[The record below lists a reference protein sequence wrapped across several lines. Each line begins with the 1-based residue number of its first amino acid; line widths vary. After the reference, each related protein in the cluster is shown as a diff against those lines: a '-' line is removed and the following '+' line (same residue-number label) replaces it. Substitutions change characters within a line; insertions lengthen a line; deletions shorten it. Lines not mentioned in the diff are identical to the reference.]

1 MAKFNAEVK
10 LFHSVNIEVEANEK
24 LDVYAKIKNQIAL
37 MGYDTDH
44 IVEITLT
51 V

>member
-24 LDVYAKIKNQIAL
+24 LDAFAKIKQELAFQ
-37 MGYDTDH
+37 GYDTDW
-44 IVEITLT
+44 IVEITL

>member
-1 MAKFNAEVK
+1 MAKFKAEVK

-24 LDVYAKIKNQIAL
+24 LDAYAKIKNQIAL